1 MHGTFM
7 EAATW
12 FVEGTFGTVFGEG
25 DLPLPIRL
33 WNEGYDV
40 WLANM
45 RGTQYSRKHKK
56 LDTSD
61 YTSEYWKFS
70 WAEKGMLD
78 VPAAIK

>member
-1 MHGTFM
+1 MHDTFM
-7 EAATW
+7 EATSW
-12 FVEGTFGTVFGEG
+12 FTDGGFGGNFGEG

-33 WNEGYDV
+33 MNEGYDV

-45 RGTQYSRKHKK
+45 RGTQYSRQHET
-56 LDTSD
+56 LDSSD
-61 YTSEYWKFS
+61 YTSDYWNFS